1 MLIGEESQ
9 YNNLSRQEV
18 CEKIGLDADEVFD
31 FALQCFKEHIG
42 EYLEEVMTGEATKY
56 QVTICSVVDTYIN
69 GVLTGIRIGKKEMLQ
84 NDN

>member
-1 MLIGEESQ
+1 MLIGEYSE
-9 YNNLSRQEV
+9 YHNLSRQEV

-31 FALQCFKEHIG
+31 FAIHCFREHIE
-42 EYLEEVMTGEATKY
+42 EYRKEYTSGEASKY